1 MQRSNLVIKIVS
13 AFLFVAMLAYIG
25 FTVIDRVSSG
35 SAGQR
40 SILAVEQTVNKSC
53 SGEGLMV
60 REEQVVSGG
69 GSLCRTTAEDG
80 GKVGANQ
87 AVAAV
92 YASEEALAASRELE
106 SLLQQK
112 ERLEVLLS
120 YELASQN
127 AETAEAAISDG
138 VLRLSS
144 ALNSGMP
151 EGLDLICDEV
161 RAMVLSTGESYSQRL
176 QATELEIDQIRS
188 KAAGAVSLI
197 YAPDSGLFS
206 EDCDGLESLTPELVL
221 NMRAAELETLLA
233 QEGSLQ
239 GGEVGKLITGLRWYF
254 AMTIPEEYARLTYAG
269 DESLRLHFPR
279 LLETDV
285 PVRVERVGSVQNG
298 SCLVVLSSDREM
310 EALSDVRSA
319 TGELI
324 FSSLSGIRVPREAAR
339 VDEDG
344 QAYVYTRVGIQAQR
358 KNIEIIAETEDYYLV
373 DYNSTDENSLRVG
386 NEILVNYSGLYDGK
400 VIE

>member
-112 ERLEVLLS
+112 ERLD
-120 YELASQN
+120 
-127 AETAEAAISDG
+127 I
-138 VLRLSS
+138 
-144 ALNSGMP
+144 
-151 EGLDLICDEV
+151 
-161 RAMVLSTGESYSQRL
+161 
-176 QATELEIDQIRS
+176 
-188 KAAGAVSLI
+188 
-197 YAPDSGLFS
+197 
-206 EDCDGLESLTPELVL
+206 
-221 NMRAAELETLLA
+221 
-233 QEGSLQ
+233 
-239 GGEVGKLITGLRWYF
+239 
-254 AMTIPEEYARLTYAG
+254 
-269 DESLRLHFPR
+269 
-279 LLETDV
+279 
-285 PVRVERVGSVQNG
+285 
-298 SCLVVLSSDREM
+298 
-310 EALSDVRSA
+310 
-319 TGELI
+319 
-324 FSSLSGIRVPREAAR
+324 
-339 VDEDG
+339 
-344 QAYVYTRVGIQAQR
+344 
-358 KNIEIIAETEDYYLV
+358 
-373 DYNSTDENSLRVG
+373 
-386 NEILVNYSGLYDGK
+386 
-400 VIE
+400 